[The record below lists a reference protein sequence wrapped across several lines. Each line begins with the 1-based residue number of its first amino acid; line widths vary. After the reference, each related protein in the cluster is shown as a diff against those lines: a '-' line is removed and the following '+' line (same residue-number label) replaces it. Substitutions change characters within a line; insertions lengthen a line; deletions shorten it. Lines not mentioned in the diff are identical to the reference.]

1 MSKESICI
9 EIGAHSVYFETG
21 QIARQANGAVVVR
34 CGETVVFSSACAAK
48 ETDSQADF
56 FPLRVDYQEK
66 FSAAGKTL
74 GGFIKRE
81 GRPTEK
87 EVLVSRLI
95 DRPLRPMFE
104 KGYQNEVQVLS
115 YVWSYDPQHMPDVL
129 AICAASAAVTLS
141 DIPLIKPIAAVRVG
155 KIGDQFVV
163 NPTEEQ
169 MTSSS
174 ADLIVAGTADGI
186 LMIEGSCRFLTE
198 AEVASAVEFAHI
210 AIAKICGA
218 LSQWQERA
226 GKAKKRGML
235 FTAPKDF
242 VERVRESVWDDLIS
256 ALRINAKEARDSA
269 ISGIRALAAQ
279 KCCSVEDPLSRLYFK
294 AAYSQIQ
301 AQVMREMILSEKV
314 RCDGRALDEIRPII
328 IEPSLL
334 PRAHG
339 SCLFT
344 RGETQ
349 ALAVCTLGG
358 EQMSQRYESLNGE
371 GLRRFYLQY
380 SFPPYSVGETGRI
393 GAPGRREVGHG
404 KLAERAL
411 EPLLPPKAAFPY
423 TVRIESN
430 ITESNGSSSMASVCG
445 GCLAMMDAGIPIERP
460 IAGIA
465 MGLIFDGERT
475 AIISDILG
483 VEDALGDMDFKIAAD
498 RQGITAL
505 QMDIKV
511 EGLAIS
517 MIETALQQAKAG
529 CSHILNEMAK
539 ACPTFR
545 QQMSPHAPRI
555 EQVEI
560 LRTKIATIIGPGG
573 KQIRAIEEETGTE
586 LNVVDAGDSGLVS
599 ISANNSAALAAAK
612 KLIEGLVAEIEIG
625 KVYQGKVKSIAPFG
639 AFVEILPGKEG
650 LCHISELAN
659 RRVES
664 VEEICKVG
672 DDFPVLVKD
681 INERG
686 QIKLSHKATL
696 SHQGK
701 H

>member
-1 MSKESICI
+1 MTKESICI
-9 EIGAHSVYFETG
+9 EIGAHRVTFETG
-21 QIARQANGAVVVR
+21 QIARQANGAVIVR
-34 CGETVVFSSACAAK
+34 CEDTVVFCSACSSK
-48 ETDSQADF
+48 ESDSQIDF
-56 FPLRVDYQEK
+56 LPLRVDYQEK

-87 EVLVSRLI
+87 EILVSRLI

-104 KGYQNEVQVLS
+104 KGYQSEVQVLS
-115 YVWSYDPQHMPDVL
+115 SVWSHDPKHSPDVL
-129 AICAASAAVTLS
+129 AICAASAALAIS
-141 DIPLIKPIAAVRVG
+141 DIPLVKPIAAVRVG
-155 KIGDQFVV
+155 RVEDQWII
-163 NPTEEQ
+163 NPTKEQ
-169 MTSSS
+169 MTSSA
-174 ADLIVAGTADGI
+174 ADLIVAGSADGI
-186 LMIEGSCRFLTE
+186 LMIEGCCRFLTE
-198 AEVASAVEFAHI
+198 AEVTQAIEVAHVSI
-210 AIAKICGA
+210 VQICRS
-218 LSQWQERA
+218 LSQWREKV
-226 GKAKKRGML
+226 GKEKISGSL
-235 FTAPKDF
+235 FRTSPEF
-242 VERVRESVWDDLIS
+242 LERVHKIVWADLMR
-256 ALRINAKEARDSA
+256 ALRINTKEARDSA
-269 ISGIRALAAQ
+269 IAEIRSQAAHQ
-279 KCCSVEDPLSRLYFK
+279 LISDDAFSSPLHFK
-294 AAYSQIQ
+294 VAYSRIQ
-301 AQVMREMILSEKV
+301 AEVMREMILSEKV
-314 RCDGRALDEIRPII
+314 RCDGRALDQIRPIQ
-328 IEPSLL
+328 IESSFL

-358 EQMSQRYESLNGE
+358 EQMAQRFESLNGE
-371 GLRRFYLQY
+371 GFRRFYLQY
-380 SFPPYSVGETGRI
+380 SFPPYCVGETGRI
-393 GAPGRREVGHG
+393 GSPGRREVGHG

-411 EPLLPPKAAFPY
+411 EPLLPPKTAFPY

-445 GCLAMMDAGIPIERP
+445 GCLAMMDAGIPVKRP

-465 MGLIFDGERT
+465 MGLIFDGQRT

-498 RQGITAL
+498 REGITAL
-505 QMDIKV
+505 QMDMKV

-517 MIETALQQAKAG
+517 MIGKALEQAKVG
-529 CSHILNEMAK
+529 CSHILDVMTA
-539 ACPTFR
+539 ACPASKGE
-545 QQMSPHAPRI
+545 MSPHAPRI
-555 EQVEI
+555 EQVTVP
-560 LRTKIATIIGPGG
+560 RSKIAVIIGPGG
-573 KQIRAIEEETGTE
+573 KQIRAIAEQTGVE
-586 LNVVDAGDSGLVS
+586 VDIDDFGIVS

-612 KLIEGLVAEIEIG
+612 KLIEGLVAEVEIG
-625 KVYQGKVKSIAPFG
+625 KTYQGKVKSIAPFG

-681 INERG
+681 INDRG

-696 SHQGK
+696 SQ
-701 H
+701 

>member
-1 MSKESICI
+1 MSKDSICV
-9 EIGAHSVYFETG
+9 EIGPHSLHFETG

-34 CGETVVFSSACAAK
+34 CEDTVVFSSACSAK
-48 ETDSQADF
+48 EADSQADF

-115 YVWSYDPQHMPDVL
+115 YVWSHDPQHIPDVL
-129 AICAASAAVTLS
+129 AICAASAALTLS
-141 DIPLIKPIAAVRVG
+141 DIPLIKPIAAVRIG
-155 KIGDQFVV
+155 KIEERFIV
-163 NPTEEQ
+163 NPTEKQ
-169 MTSSS
+169 MIDSS
-174 ADLIVAGTADGI
+174 ADLIIAGSADGI
-186 LMIEGSCRFLTE
+186 LMIEGSCQFISE
-198 AEVASAVEFAHI
+198 ADVAKAIEFAHTY
-210 AIAKICGA
+210 IAKICLA
-218 LSQWQERA
+218 LSQWR
-226 GKAKKRGML
+226 
-235 FTAPKDF
+235 
-242 VERVRESVWDDLIS
+242 ERVGKEKRRGVLNAPSSEFIERIRQLVWTDLMS
-256 ALRINAKEARDSA
+256 AQRINAKEARDLA
-269 ISGIRALAAQ
+269 IAEIRVLAAQ
-279 KCCSVEDPLSRLYFK
+279 KSCMEDDPLFRAHFRSTF
-294 AAYSQIQ
+294 SQIQ
-301 AQVMREMILSEKV
+301 AQVMREMILSENV
-314 RCDGRALDEIRPII
+314 RCDGRALDEIRPIT
-328 IEPSLL
+328 IESSLL

-349 ALAVCTLGG
+349 ALAVCTMGG

-393 GAPGRREVGHG
+393 GSPGRREVGHG

-423 TVRIESN
+423 TIRIESN

-465 MGLIFDGERT
+465 MGLIHDGKRT

-498 RQGITAL
+498 QNGITAL

-511 EGLAIS
+511 EGLTIS
-517 MIETALQQAKAG
+517 MIEKALQQAKRG
-529 CSHILNEMAK
+529 CSHILKEMTM
-539 ACPTFR
+539 ACPASR
-545 QQMSPHAPRI
+545 QEMSPHAPRI
-555 EQVEI
+555 EQIEI
-560 LRTKIATIIGPGG
+560 LKNKIAVIIGPGG
-573 KQIRAIEEETGTE
+573 KQIRAIEEETDTE
-586 LNVVDAGDSGLVS
+586 LNVVDSGDSGVVS
-599 ISANNSAALAAAK
+599 ISANNSTALAAAK

-625 KVYQGKVKSIAPFG
+625 KVYQGRVKSIAPFG

-696 SHQGK
+696 STQGK